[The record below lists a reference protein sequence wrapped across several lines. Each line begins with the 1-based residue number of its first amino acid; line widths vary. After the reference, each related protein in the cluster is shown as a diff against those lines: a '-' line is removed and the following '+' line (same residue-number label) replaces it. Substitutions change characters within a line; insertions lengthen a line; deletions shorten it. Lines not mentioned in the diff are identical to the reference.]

1 MLKRILTGAGL
12 IAVTLGFFA
21 LRFLDFRWF
30 YIYLA
35 IISIFS
41 TFEMVRAMGE
51 RLLFFQKA
59 IVLAGQ
65 VLSLCG
71 FFFAEQFS
79 FAENS
84 GIIMAFAAYVLA
96 GLALITFAVFS
107 KSEVSLESL
116 GVSILCL
123 CYPGVLHLTLFML
136 NGIGQNSL
144 LALVLV
150 FAVSPLADTFAFF
163 TGIIF
168 KGKKLCP
175 TISPKKTISGAIGG
189 LLGGTGGGVLVYV
202 ILNAQNAV
210 EYHGGANPY
219 VYFALVGLVAAF
231 LTEIGD
237 LAESYI
243 KRKVGIKDMGNILP
257 GHGGMLDRVDGMS
270 FAAPFIWLAVSLL

>member
-1 MLKRILTGAGL
+1 MLKRITTGAGL
-12 IAVTLGFFA
+12 VAVTLGFFA
-21 LRFLDFRWF
+21 LRTLDFKWF

-35 IISIFS
+35 LISIFS

-51 RLLFFQKA
+51 RLLFCQKA
-59 IVLAGQ
+59 FVFVGQ
-65 VLSLCG
+65 VLALCG
-71 FFFAEQFS
+71 FFFGETFS

-84 GIIMAFAAYVLA
+84 GLILAFAAYVLT
-96 GLALITFAVFS
+96 GLALITLAVFS
-107 KSEVSLESL
+107 REDVPLESL
-116 GVSILCL
+116 AVSLLCL

-136 NGIGQNSL
+136 NGIGENSL
-144 LALVLV
+144 VALVLV
-150 FAVSPLADTFAFF
+150 FAVSPLADTMAFF

-175 TISPKKTISGAIGG
+175 NISPKKTISGAIGG
-189 LLGGTGGGVLVYV
+189 LLGGVGGGILVYV
-202 ILNAQNAV
+202 ILNAQGAV
-210 EYHGGANPY
+210 NYHGGANPY

-243 KRKVGIKDMGNILP
+243 KRRVGIKDMGKLLP

-270 FAAPFIWLAVSLL
+270 FSAPFIWLAVSLL

>member
-12 IAVTLGFFA
+12 VAVTLGFFA
-21 LRFLDFRWF
+21 LRLLDYRWF

-35 IISIFS
+35 LISLFS
-41 TFEMVRAMGE
+41 TFEMTRAMGE
-51 RLLFFQKA
+51 RLSFFQKA
-59 IVLAGQ
+59 AVIAGQ
-65 VLSLCG
+65 ALALGG
-71 FFFAEQFS
+71 FYFAEE
-79 FAENS
+79 FAFAQNS
-84 GIIMAFAAYVLA
+84 GIILAFAAYVLA
-96 GLALITFAVFS
+96 GLGLITLAVFS
-107 KSEVSLESL
+107 REEVALESL
-116 GVSILCL
+116 AVSMLCL

-175 TISPKKTISGAIGG
+175 AISPKKTISGAIGG

-210 EYHGGANPY
+210 SYHGGASPY
-219 VYFALVGLVAAF
+219 VYFALVGFVAAF

-237 LAESYI
+237 LAESYV
-243 KRKVGIKDMGNILP
+243 KRRVGIKDMGNILP